1 MHVSQR
7 FMWNPSLEYVVYV
20 VHMRA
25 VVIHHGEAGAWRK
38 SLAKGKRFS
47 SHGIFHL
54 SISHLPSDLLVLPI
68 SSLQAPFFLHVPPA
82 VHLLPP
88 NLPSIAQGSL
98 LTALMHGELTGEYR
112 SCFCDPR
119 VWISALLAHPHD
131 PHGLPRSSGVAGYY
145 LIVREPLKLTPGS
158 RCFSLC
164 HHLEG
169 K

>member
-1 MHVSQR
+1 M
-7 FMWNPSLEYVVYV
+7 PSSSIMERPGRGGSHWPRGSGSALT
-20 VHMRA
+20 A
-25 VVIHHGEAGAWRK
+25 SSIILSSIFLPTFW
-38 SLAKGKRFS
+38 FS
-47 SHGIFHL
+47 PF
-54 SISHLPSDLLVLPI
+54 PPFKPR
-68 SSLQAPFFLHVPPA
+68 SSCMFLLHVPPA

-164 HHLEG
+164 HNLER